1 MHGFVHNACG
11 FGDAAFGI
19 DVCEGGKRDP
29 DYLLSCPHCPLQA
42 VMQLSAK
49 DSEDVHSQI
58 CIENIRQAS
67 CLSSRFQLME
77 AIFDLFLVPATNMTL
92 DDVPLDP
99 VHLSIFTLVR

>member
-42 VMQLSAK
+42 VIQLLGMLSK
-49 DSEDVHSQI
+49 VLCNVVRMWEDRKSTRL
-58 CIENIRQAS
+58 N
-67 CLSSRFQLME
+67 SS
-77 AIFDLFLVPATNMTL
+77 
-92 DDVPLDP
+92 
-99 VHLSIFTLVR
+99 H